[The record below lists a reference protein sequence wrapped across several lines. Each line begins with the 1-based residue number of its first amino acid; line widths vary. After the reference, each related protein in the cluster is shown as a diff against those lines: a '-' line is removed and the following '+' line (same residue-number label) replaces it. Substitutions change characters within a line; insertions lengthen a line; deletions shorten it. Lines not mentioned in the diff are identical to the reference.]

1 LRFPRCWARLPAGSP
16 AKPGE
21 PAATV
26 RILYTKGKR
35 HMNEQLFV
43 TIAVG
48 PMLSLIIVLAG
59 YIVQN
64 VNLNAR
70 IAEVRADLNITNT
83 RFGELR
89 TELKDVMQAEF
100 RAIQALMEKNQIELL
115 AKFAGLDTA

>member
-1 LRFPRCWARLPAGSP
+1 
-16 AKPGE
+16 
-21 PAATV
+21 
-26 RILYTKGKR
+26 
-35 HMNEQLFV
+35 MNEQLFV

-100 RAIQALMEKNQIELL
+100 RAIRAEMEKNQIELL

>member
-1 LRFPRCWARLPAGSP
+1 
-16 AKPGE
+16 
-21 PAATV
+21 
-26 RILYTKGKR
+26 
-35 HMNEQLFV
+35 
-43 TIAVG
+43 
-48 PMLSLIIVLAG
+48 LAG

-100 RAIQALMEKNQIELL
+100 RAIRAEMEKNQSELL
-115 AKFAGLDTA
+115 AKFASSITG

>member
-1 LRFPRCWARLPAGSP
+1 
-16 AKPGE
+16 
-21 PAATV
+21 
-26 RILYTKGKR
+26 
-35 HMNEQLFV
+35 MNEQLFV

>member
-1 LRFPRCWARLPAGSP
+1 
-16 AKPGE
+16 
-21 PAATV
+21 
-26 RILYTKGKR
+26 
-35 HMNEQLFV
+35 
-43 TIAVG
+43 
-48 PMLSLIIVLAG
+48 MLSLIIVLAG

>member
-1 LRFPRCWARLPAGSP
+1 
-16 AKPGE
+16 
-21 PAATV
+21 
-26 RILYTKGKR
+26 
-35 HMNEQLFV
+35 MNEQLFV

-100 RAIQALMEKNQIELL
+100 RAIRAEMEKNQSELL
-115 AKFAGLDTA
+115 ARFAELDHRVSRLEQIVRK